1 MSTSLLAALLAM
13 QAPSAIPSAMP
24 VPMTQE
30 QRALV
35 RCSAAIAVTAGAQAK
50 GEERARQ
57 WPELGTRG
65 REFFVRAL
73 AQLMDETGLD
83 RDGIASLVDAE
94 AKALVTNG
102 EVDKTMPACLL
113 MLEASGV

>member
-1 MSTSLLAALLAM
+1 MSTSLVAALLAM
-13 QAPSAIPSAMP
+13 QASPAAPAPMP
-24 VPMTQE
+24 EPMTQE

-73 AQLMDETGLD
+73 AQMMDETGLD
-83 RDGIASLVDAE
+83 RDGISLLVNAE
-94 AKALVTNG
+94 AKALVAKG